1 MIERMVEGSITYNY
15 DFFDPLSMK
24 LSLLMII
31 CFAIL
36 SAVPFDTAVYSLFT
50 QKNKPAE
57 P

>member
-15 DFFDPLSMK
+15 DFFDPLTMK
-24 LSLLMII
+24 LSLVMII

-36 SAVPFDTAVYSLFT
+36 SAVLFDTAVYSLFT
-50 QKNKPAE
+50 QNNKPAE